1 MSDPITLFWSIETGT
16 LRLASFGLGVVI
28 TSLLCKRVNDWR
40 IGRMIKPGERAVQ
53 SMEPLLLCVVAVLE
67 AVLIFVTTSS
77 AIVGHFPEWLTHPE
91 PASMHIMYLPI
102 ILIAVIVI
110 DRLAYHPKL
119 KHKWCIGWILF
130 AHVAQWGGYLLAV
143 R

>member
-1 MSDPITLFWSIETGT
+1 MINPFWTIETGA

-28 TSLLCKRVNDWR
+28 TSLLCKRLNDWR
-40 IGRMIKPGERAVQ
+40 IGRTIKPGERAVQ
-53 SMEPLLLCVVAVLE
+53 SLEPLLLSIVAMLE
-67 AVLIFVTTSS
+67 AILIFVTTAS

-91 PASMHIMYLPI
+91 PASMHVMYLPI
-102 ILIAVIVI
+102 ILIAVILI

-119 KHKWCIGWILF
+119 KQKWCIGWILF
-130 AHVAQWGGYLLAV
+130 AHFAQWGGFLLAA